1 MNKNMNDN
9 NAKNISASKNIAA
22 ENNIAAVSN
31 VDSLQVVA
39 MIDRMMKNGVSRLKV
54 DTSDELNFGEIKKS
68 YHHGRCDVNS
78 PWACGTSFDV
88 LEE

>member
-9 NAKNISASKNIAA
+9 NANNISASKNIS
-22 ENNIAAVSN
+22 AVNN

>member
-9 NAKNISASKNIAA
+9 NENNISASKNIS
-22 ENNIAAVSN
+22 AVSN